1 VERAAKEEREDTTAA
16 LVAATVAKEAREE
29 KDPRVDITLHLHLSH
44 HKKPVKL
51 SVKITFYHHHP
62 ATHPRIATVLSW
74 VSAVL
79 HQYHRPLNQ
88 HRLLNLVLLP
98 HLLHLPV
105 IPIRT
110 ATD

>member
-16 LVAATVAKEAREE
+16 SAVATAVKEAREE
-29 KDPRVDITLHLHLSH
+29 KDRRVDITLHLHLSQ
-44 HKKPVKL
+44 KKPVKL

-62 ATHPRIATVLSW
+62 ATHPLIATVLSW

-105 IPIRT
+105 IPIRI